1 MIEPSQ
7 RILLKLL
14 KSSLFGLPPEYPDI
28 VDWDEVIN
36 EAKVHTVFGLISPI
50 VPLSDEI
57 SEISKSHYVRIMYE
71 QDRLLRLFNS
81 FSIPCVILKG
91 CSSAVYYPRP
101 YLRTMGDID
110 VLVPRDK
117 FIEAT
122 SILESSGYTYTHGKE
137 NEKLSMELRHLGY
150 IRNGIEIEL
159 HHHFST
165 PGISIDD
172 ILEDAIFRREYRY
185 LNGYQFPVLPD
196 VENGLVLLSH
206 INQHL
211 QENALGLRQIVDWA
225 MFVNSAMNDVS
236 SQKDLI
242 DLLIKV
248 GLFELASHITRMCNI
263 YLGLKE
269 DLNICSNIDDSLV
282 DELMEIVLNDGN
294 FGRKASL
301 LMPKNERRVRGVLF
315 GIRQFGIW
323 KYFSRIGMIK
333 IGFNKKVSSIKLFAF
348 INGLFVV
355 FKEGIKSFICN
366 KGISKSMKDSERR
379 YELYQKLGVRI
390 GEK

>member
-1 MIEPSQ
+1 
-7 RILLKLL
+7 
-14 KSSLFGLPPEYPDI
+14 
-28 VDWDEVIN
+28 
-36 EAKVHTVFGLISPI
+36 
-50 VPLSDEI
+50 
-57 SEISKSHYVRIMYE
+57 
-71 QDRLLRLFNS
+71 
-81 FSIPCVILKG
+81 
-91 CSSAVYYPRP
+91 
-101 YLRTMGDID
+101 MGDID